1 LRVPPL
7 ALFAKG
13 GCASSEMWN
22 PQFDSSRTN
31 CPHPAHPASRVFLGD
46 RGTLIHGARRQIET
60 QKKKQN
66 SPRTSDPPR
75 YPIPCP
81 SLPTLLTSPKMTIN
95 LAPSRRP
102 PLLPHNRSGVRKR
115 CTCAV
120 FLIASPRLRL
130 HPTHRKLSPLKSP
143 NRERMAV
150 SPRTTEPPAIAQHQF
165 LRPATRSLLAKQ
177 PPCCRLKK
185 PEFLIVTRGLE
196 FPLWPVKTT
205 PSKFLIVTKRSF
217 IIRPAASHS
226 PQSFPDPNFNLGQR
240 NKPSLKWHRHSCLC
254 SDDHQPS
261 TSNHHP
267 RPHFTPTSTQPNPP
281 LQSNS
286 QEQAKA
292 A

>member
-1 LRVPPL
+1 MGVLHL
-7 ALFAKG
+7 
-13 GCASSEMWN
+13 WN

-31 CPHPAHPASRVFLGD
+31 CPHPAHPASRIFLCA

-66 SPRTSDPPR
+66 APRTSVPPR

-102 PLLPHNRSGVRKR
+102 PLLSPNGSGSRNP
-115 CTCAV
+115 CSSAV
-120 FLIASPRLRL
+120 FLIANARLKF
-130 HPTHRKLSPLKSP
+130 HSSHRKLSQLKFP

-165 LRPATRSLLAKQ
+165 LRPATRSRSTMQ
-177 PPCCRLKK
+177 PPRRHLTN
-185 PEFLIVTRGLE
+185 PGFLIVTQGLE
-196 FPLWPVKTT
+196 FPLKPVKTT
-205 PSKFLIVTKRSF
+205 SSKFLIVTKRSF
-217 IIRPAASHS
+217 SIRAAAWDSPPSPSSPNSH
-226 PQSFPDPNFNLGQR
+226 LRQR
-240 NKPSLKWHRHSCLC
+240 NKLRFKWHRHSCLC
-254 SDDHQPS
+254 SDDLLPA
-261 TSNHHP
+261 TGTHHP
-267 RPHFTPTSTQPNPP
+267 RPHFTCTSTQPAPP